1 MPNADTHA
9 DYLPVLIIMAL
20 VTIMAVTM
28 LKISQIL
35 GRKGRSST
43 LRDTPYECGMP
54 TLSPAHVRFSVKF
67 YVIAMLFI
75 LFDIEVVFMYPW
87 ATILRDGVA
96 GLPHGGPSGAV
107 LFVEMLSFVL
117 VLFLGWIYIVRKGVL
132 DWNR

>member
-1 MPNADTHA
+1 MSHA
-9 DYLPVLIIMAL
+9 AYLPVLVIVVL

-28 LKISQIL
+28 LKLSQLL
-35 GRKGRSST
+35 GRKARSSA
-43 LRDTPYECGMP
+43 LRDTAYECGMP
-54 TLSPAHVRFSVKF
+54 VLSPAHVRFSVKF

-75 LFDIEVVFMYPW
+75 LFDIEVVFMFPW

-96 GLPHGGPSGAV
+96 GLPGTPSGGI

-117 VLFLGWIYIVRKGVL
+117 VLFLGWIYIIRKGVL